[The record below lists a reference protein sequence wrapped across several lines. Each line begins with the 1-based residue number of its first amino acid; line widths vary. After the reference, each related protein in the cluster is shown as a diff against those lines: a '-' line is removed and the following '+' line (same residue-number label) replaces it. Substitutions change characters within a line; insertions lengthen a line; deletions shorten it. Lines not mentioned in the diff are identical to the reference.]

1 MRGFS
6 GHIHILEGAAMNAL
20 STDLRQRIL
29 NFSLTHSIRQT
40 VDVFQVSRGTV
51 RRLRNLYYETG
62 DVVPVPVKADHWKAI
77 SSEGELYLKAYVL
90 EHPDLTLGQL
100 CEHYGL
106 VYGITPGVT
115 TMHNALKRIGIT
127 RKKNILR
134 SGQVQ
139 RREQAQERQLHQ

>member
-1 MRGFS
+1 MGRPP
-6 GHIHILEGAAMNAL
+6 IHDETAMNAL
-20 STDLRQRIL
+20 SIDLRQRIL
-29 NFSLTHSIRQT
+29 NYSLTHSIKQT

-51 RRLRNLYYETG
+51 RRLKNLYYQTG
-62 DVVPVPVKADHWKAI
+62 GVAPMPVKADHWKAI

-106 VYGITPGVT
+106 VYGVTPGVA

-127 RKKNILR
+127 RKKRHSTIR
-134 SGQVQ
+134 ASIATRT
-139 RREQAQERQLHQ
+139 RRKKTITSMS